1 MYCWLD
7 GKTVVV
13 TGASGGMGAGIAA
26 TLIKKHGCTVIG
38 VARSEPKMLKFIEEL
53 GPTYAQQFSYKL
65 FDVSVK
71 ENWENFYNELV
82 EEGVQVDVLVNNAG
96 IIKRIPMIEMTAA
109 QFRQVIDVD
118 LNAPFIVAKAVI
130 PDMIEQGGGKI
141 INICSMMS
149 ELGRETVSAYA
160 AAKGALKMLTR
171 NIASEYGEYNIQCNG
186 MGPGYIAT
194 AQTAP
199 LREIQPDGSRHPFD
213 TFICAKTPAGRWGT
227 PEDMVGPCVFLASH
241 ASDFVNGQIL
251 YADGGIL
258 AYIGKQ
264 PK

>member
-82 EEGVQVDVLVNNAG
+82 EEGVQVDVLDRKSV
-96 IIKRIPMIEMTAA
+96 
-109 QFRQVIDVD
+109 V
-118 LNAPFIVAKAVI
+118 
-130 PDMIEQGGGKI
+130 
-141 INICSMMS
+141 
-149 ELGRETVSAYA
+149 
-160 AAKGALKMLTR
+160 
-171 NIASEYGEYNIQCNG
+171 
-186 MGPGYIAT
+186 
-194 AQTAP
+194 
-199 LREIQPDGSRHPFD
+199 
-213 TFICAKTPAGRWGT
+213 
-227 PEDMVGPCVFLASH
+227 
-241 ASDFVNGQIL
+241 
-251 YADGGIL
+251 
-258 AYIGKQ
+258 
-264 PK
+264 

>member
-1 MYCWLD
+1 MA
-7 GKTVVV
+7 K
-13 TGASGGMGAGIAA
+13 
-26 TLIKKHGCTVIG
+26 IKAEV
-38 VARSEPKMLKFIEEL
+38 
-53 GPTYAQQFSYKL
+53 GP
-65 FDVSVK
+65 
-71 ENWENFYNELV
+71 
-82 EEGVQVDVLVNNAG
+82 VDILVNNAG
-96 IIKRIPMIEMTAA
+96 LMKRVPMVEMSHAD
-109 QFRQVIDVD
+109 FMRVIDVHVGGAF
-118 LNAPFIVAKAVI
+118 NCSKAVL
-130 PDMIEQGGGKI
+130 PDMMEKHEGKI

-160 AAKGALKMLTR
+160 AAKGALKMLTK

-213 TFICAKTPAGRWGT
+213 QFITAKTPAGRWGEA
-227 PEDMVGPCVFLASH
+227 EDMVGPCVFLASH

-258 AYIGKQ
+258 AYIGRQ

>member
-96 IIKRIPMIEMTAA
+96 ICLSLSALTGTAMKKLSVPSTLISTAA
-109 QFRQVIDVD
+109 CI
-118 LNAPFIVAKAVI
+118 
-130 PDMIEQGGGKI
+130 
-141 INICSMMS
+141 
-149 ELGRETVSAYA
+149 
-160 AAKGALKMLTR
+160 
-171 NIASEYGEYNIQCNG
+171 
-186 MGPGYIAT
+186 
-194 AQTAP
+194 P
-199 LREIQPDGSRHPFD
+199 LRHF
-213 TFICAKTPAGRWGT
+213 CL
-227 PEDMVGPCVFLASH
+227 CC
-241 ASDFVNGQIL
+241 
-251 YADGGIL
+251 
-258 AYIGKQ
+258 
-264 PK
+264 